1 MIMQSPEILLKELN
15 NALRHLRGACTV
27 LDAEEVDTKL
37 LEVMR
42 RLLLAEVL
50 ADTWIVA
57 MGGSQG
63 AGKTTLMACLYD
75 LRDENPQWLQS
86 NEGRGE
92 KMPVLI
98 LEKKDL
104 NKPQGYVRRLVWDE
118 ISNGFKIDE
127 ITVDES
133 EFQRAVRDPNPEDL
147 LPVLKVPHRYFKREN
162 QAWLLLPGYEK
173 QERSN
178 RAWQGLM
185 RQAMIAAGGCIIVT
199 DETRMANQQ
208 QLEIVQDM
216 LKNEF
221 RNCKPYIVIS
231 KTEAHRHDP
240 QQQAALRS
248 SAQTTFQI
256 DSERVEQNIILS
268 GTDDPEYMQEWIPHL
283 RQAID
288 DLNFNGQADR
298 HLQINHLSEVL
309 GKDLTNVLNTVRSK
323 SRLYFSSDNSDMGD
337 VHQVLEDVLEAFD
350 VAVDRL
356 RAEHNKHVK
365 QCADSTY
372 KSATDELDKN
382 LAKHEG
388 LANWISTAF
397 DTTTESKQKMHKL
410 VQGAWES
417 VEQKFYNN
425 YTNSLSNLTLKE
437 LGQQPENNSIE
448 NSKTHLITHQQ
459 KKLISLGYM
468 HESGQLVQFS
478 KLNGDAISDI
488 HILLSDQPS
497 QDVSK
502 QLRKS
507 VALIPAM
514 SLEYTRLIYASP
526 EIYADLSQ
534 CFTLGNEP
542 VNGNITVDGVTTLK
556 EGVDLGKTALR
567 SLATVMAV
575 DVVSDGDSDILGAIF
590 GKTQPVLTDKTQGSG
605 DDTQEPQLPVPVTL
619 HPVAV
624 AATALVA
631 AAHITTSAL
640 TRIRT
645 IEKKAS
651 DQAHNMLRSVHDHHI
666 EHLRKQ
672 FDETMQV
679 ARERLVD
686 RMRARYRMDETL
698 MRKDRLAKA
707 IADVTTI
714 TNDLRCELNS
724 SAAGLQLFLS
734 EPDA

>member
-1 MIMQSPEILLKELN
+1 MIMQYPEILIKELN

-27 LDAEEVDTKL
+27 LGDEDIDTKL

-63 AGKTTLMACLYD
+63 AGKTTLMACMYD
-75 LRDENPQWLQS
+75 LRDENPQWLPS

-104 NKPQGYVRRLVWDE
+104 NKPQGYVRRLVRDE
-118 ISNGFKIDE
+118 ISNGFKIEE

-298 HLQINHLSEVL
+298 HLQITHLSEVL

-337 VHQVLEDVLEAFD
+337 GTQVLEDVLDSFD
-350 VAVDRL
+350 AAVDRL
-356 RAEHNKHVK
+356 RAEHNKHIK

-372 KSATDELDKN
+372 KSATDELDKS

-417 VEQKFYNN
+417 VEQKFYND

-437 LGQQPENNSIE
+437 LGQLPENNSIE
-448 NSKTHLITHQQ
+448 NSKTHLITYQQ
-459 KKLISLGYM
+459 EKLISLGYM
-468 HESGQLVQFS
+468 HKSGQLVQFS
-478 KLNGDAISDI
+478 KLNENAISDI
-488 HILLSDQPS
+488 HILLGNVNEDQPS

-514 SLEYTRLIYASP
+514 SLEYTRLIYALP

-534 CFTLGNEP
+534 CFTQGNEP
-542 VNGNITVDGVTTLK
+542 ENGNITVDGITTLK
-556 EGVDLGKTALR
+556 AGVDLGKTAIR

-590 GKTQPVLTDKTQGSG
+590 GKTQPAPADETSG
-605 DDTQEPQLPVPVTL
+605 TPLPVPVTL

-631 AAHITTSAL
+631 AAYITTSAL

-645 IEKKAS
+645 FEKKAS
-651 DQAHNMLRSVHDHHI
+651 DQAHSMLRSVHDHHI

-686 RMRARYRMDETL
+686 RMRTRYRMDETL

-707 IADVTTI
+707 IADVATI
-714 TNDLRCELNS
+714 TNDLRYELNS

-734 EPDA
+734 VPDA

>member
-1 MIMQSPEILLKELN
+1 MTMQSPEILLKELN

-27 LDAEEVDTKL
+27 LGAEEVDSKL

-63 AGKTTLMACLYD
+63 AGKTTLMACMYD

-118 ISNGFKIDE
+118 ISNGFKIEE
-127 ITVDES
+127 ITVDEC
-133 EFQRAVRDPNPEDL
+133 EFQSAVCNPNPEDL
-147 LPVLKVPHRYFKREN
+147 LPVLKVPHRYFKRDN

-240 QQQAALRS
+240 KQQAALRS
-248 SAQTTFQI
+248 SAQSTFQI

-298 HLQINHLSEVL
+298 HLQITHLSEVL

-323 SRLYFSSDNSDMGD
+323 SRLYFSSDKSEMGD
-337 VHQVLEDVLEAFD
+337 GTQVLEDILEAFD
-350 VAVDRL
+350 AAVDGL
-356 RAEHNKHVK
+356 RAKHDIHVK
-365 QCADSTY
+365 KCADSTY

-410 VQGAWES
+410 VQGVWES
-417 VEQKFYNN
+417 VEQKFYND
-425 YTNSLSNLTLKE
+425 YTNSLSNLTLNQ
-437 LGQQPENNSIE
+437 LGQPLESKSIE
-448 NSKTHLITHQQ
+448 TSKNHLITHQQ
-459 KKLISLGYM
+459 EKLISLGYM
-468 HESGQLVQFS
+468 HKSGQLVQFS

-488 HILLSDQPS
+488 HILLGNVNEDQPS

-534 CFTLGNEP
+534 CFTQGNES
-542 VNGNITVDGVTTLK
+542 VNGNITVEGITTLK
-556 EGVDLGKTALR
+556 AGVDLGKTALR
-567 SLATVMAV
+567 SLATVMTV

-590 GKTQPVLTDKTQGSG
+590 GKTQPAPADGTSG
-605 DDTQEPQLPVPVTL
+605 TPLPVPVTL

-631 AAHITTSAL
+631 AAYITTSVL
-640 TRIRT
+640 KRIRT
-645 IEKKAS
+645 FEKKAS
-651 DQAHNMLRSVHDHHI
+651 DQAHSMLRSVHDHHI
-666 EHLRKQ
+666 NHLRKQ

-707 IADVTTI
+707 IVDVATI
-714 TNDLRCELNS
+714 TNDLRYELNS
-724 SAAGLQLFLS
+724 SAAGLQPFLS
-734 EPDA
+734 VPDA